1 MDEMSKRKGKTNTR
15 MAIFEEIRKI
25 DSRLK
30 KKKIRDNEEEATQLL
45 SKRETLTNKL
55 R

>member
-1 MDEMSKRKGKTNTR
+1 MSKRKGKTNIK
-15 MAIFEEIRKI
+15 MAIYDEIRKI

-30 KKKIRDNEEEATQLL
+30 KKKIIDNPEEANRLIA
-45 SKRETLTNKL
+45 KRETLTNKL